1 MSMNSINAN
10 VRSFA
15 DLNNIASRNGLL
27 PNGRDRIV
35 TGKKL
40 NSSTYSGVIWSNP
53 QILGQNLG
61 QNLGSPLQSFSVV
74 NKSLDQAQRSANFAL
89 AAGAEISDLLDLIK
103 EKALPA
109 PIANLSASA
118 LLKLFR

>member
-15 DLNNIASRNGLL
+15 DLQTIASNNGLL
-27 PNGRDRIV
+27 PNGQDRIG
-35 TGKKL
+35 TGKRL
-40 NSSTYSGVIWSNP
+40 ISSKEPGVIWSIP
-53 QILGQNLG
+53 PNLE
-61 QNLGSPLQSFSVV
+61 SPLQPINRV
-74 NKSLDQAQRSANFAL
+74 NSSLDRAQPSANVAL

-103 EKALPA
+103 DKALSA
-109 PIANLSASA
+109 PIANLSASS